1 MGLGR
6 RNVQTKKPAKE
17 RSKKDYT
24 PFPPPSNPARWGGAE
39 EKLSRGGDEDVFFG

>member
-1 MGLGR
+1 MRR

-24 PFPPPSNPARWGGAE
+24 PFPPPQQPSKVREGTGENIKGVVWVG
-39 EKLSRGGDEDVFFG
+39 